1 MNKADK
7 LYQNLLESGYV
18 EKRLNSDRNYNNL
31 LRRAMTMF
39 EKLKHNLPSEV
50 VPILVRYSDT
60 ISNLNLIE
68 QKEYFRC
75 KLKGR
80 L

>member
-1 MNKADK
+1 MHKIDR

-18 EKRLNSDRNYNNL
+18 EKRLNNDRNYNNL
-31 LRRAMTMF
+31 LRKAMAMF
-39 EKLKHNLPSEV
+39 EKLKNNLPSETI
-50 VPILVRYSDT
+50 PILIRYSDT
-60 ISNLNLIE
+60 INNLSLIE

-75 KLKGR
+75 KLKNG